1 MKITTITLQ
10 NVRQFI
16 DPVAISGI
24 GGGLNVLTAA
34 NEAGKSTFFD
44 ALHAAFFASHRSFDK
59 VVQGLVPNAGGSPS
73 VMVDF
78 ESAGDVWRLE
88 KSWGRK
94 ASEKA
99 ARLYRNGTL
108 VAQAGEAEDQLAGVI
123 GAQAQGG
130 PAGLLWVR
138 QGVVDMSEGG
148 AEQVARRGIMDSVA
162 GEVEAM
168 TGGRRMEAAL
178 AAVRKAL
185 DAEITSRGPKK
196 DSTYKAR
203 IDEVATLEE
212 AQAALETSVRAQE
225 DDLARR
231 RKARAELAEIS
242 APEIRQADEKAA
254 ATAAQA
260 LAVARAHADKI
271 RTAAGTVDTLKA
283 RHDNAAD
290 RIDRLD
296 RALGEASAARAALD
310 AATTQVTQDRAEY
323 EVADQRH
330 ETALAADTCA
340 AKAASAASA
349 ALQQVLRAQ
358 GAEAARAERAA
369 LEKRLKLADE
379 TRYHIEALDAQIA
392 QLLSADALRRLDA
405 LAGDVSVATRARDA
419 AAASLTIHYAKGAEA
434 RITRG
439 GQVVPPDT
447 PHPLPDRAIFD
458 IEGVGQLV
466 FRPGEGGSADSLARA
481 EAALSKALAETG
493 HAELAS
499 ARADATGRVTL
510 EAQRRDLLADLKAL
524 APDGLEALRATLARL
539 PEPAGPDPD
548 LPDLVTAEAEEV
560 TAREARNGA
569 KIALE
574 AARQALSKAR
584 DALSRSEAAL
594 TAAQG
599 RHTRA
604 QAELSAFSDAAAAL
618 DEMRSLAQTLQ
629 AELAG
634 ATAELDALRREA
646 PDLRAAEAA
655 DKRARSVI
663 DTTRERS
670 QALEIEL
677 ARLDTAIGQRGSE
690 GIEEELAL
698 TTERLL
704 SARAALAAI
713 EFDIKVNQR
722 LLSALE
728 TARAGARDRHVAP
741 VVKELVPLLRL
752 IWPDASPVVDAETG
766 MITRLTRREIEE
778 EVDMLSGGTREQL
791 SLLVRLAFA
800 RILAREGRAAPVILD
815 DAIVYTD
822 DDRIMQMFDALTLQA
837 EDVQVI
843 VLSCRQ
849 RAFRELG
856 GTLLTISPAAG

>member
-1 MKITTITLQ
+1 MKITAITLQ
-10 NVRQFI
+10 NLRQFI

-44 ALHAAFFASHRSFDK
+44 ALHAAFFANHRSFDK
-59 VVQGLVPNAGGSPS
+59 VVQGLVPNAGGSPA
-73 VMVDF
+73 VTVDF
-78 ESAGDVWRLE
+78 ENGGDVWRLE

-94 ASEKA
+94 ASEKV
-99 ARLYRNGTL
+99 ARLFRNGTL
-108 VAQAGEAEDQLAGVI
+108 VAQAGEAEDLLAGLI

-138 QGVVDMSEGG
+138 QGVVEMSEGG

-168 TGGRRMEAAL
+168 TGGRRMETAL

-212 AQAALETSVRAQE
+212 AQVRLEASVRAQE

-242 APEIRQADEKAA
+242 APEIRQADEKTAA
-254 ATAAQA
+254 AAAQA
-260 LAVARAHADKI
+260 LVAARAHADKI
-271 RTAAGTVDTLKA
+271 RAAAGAVETLLAK
-283 RHDNAAD
+283 RDNVAD

-296 RALGEASAARAALD
+296 RALGEAGEAAAALD
-310 AATTQVTQDRAEY
+310 AARTQVTQDRASHDD
-323 EVADQRH
+323 ADKRH
-330 ETALAADTCA
+330 EAALAADA
-340 AKAASAASA
+340 GAGKAISAASA
-349 ALQQVLRAQ
+349 TLQKVLRAQ

-369 LEKRLKLADE
+369 LEKRLKSAEEIRDKVESLG
-379 TRYHIEALDAQIA
+379 AQIA
-392 QLLSADALRRLDA
+392 PLLSAEVLQRLEA
-405 LAGDVSVATRARDA
+405 LAGDVSLATRARDA
-419 AAASLTIHYAKGAEA
+419 AAASLTIHYAKESEA
-434 RITRG
+434 RITRD
-439 GQVVPPDT
+439 GQIVPPDM
-447 PHPLPDRAIFD
+447 PQPLPERATFD

-466 FRPGEGGSADSLARA
+466 FRPGEGGGADSLAKA
-481 EAALSKALAETG
+481 EAALSEALAATG
-493 HAELAS
+493 QADLAA
-499 ARADATGRVTL
+499 ARADATRRVTL
-510 EAQRRDLLADLKAL
+510 ETQKRDLLADLKAL
-524 APDGLEALRATLARL
+524 APDGLEALRADLARL
-539 PEPAGPDPD
+539 PKPAGPDPD
-548 LPDLVTAEAEEV
+548 LPDLAAAEAGEA
-560 TAREARNGA
+560 TAREAQSSAGV
-569 KIALE
+569 ALD

-584 DALSRSEAAL
+584 DALSRSEAAF

-599 RHTRA
+599 RHDRA
-604 QAELSAFSDAAAAL
+604 LAELSAYPD
-618 DEMRSLAQTLQ
+618 
-629 AELAG
+629 AELALEEMQG
-634 ATAELDALRREA
+634 LAKTLQSDLDQAAAMLDTLQRDA

-663 DTTRERS
+663 ETTRERS

-698 TTERLL
+698 TTERL
-704 SARAALAAI
+704 SAARAALAAI

-728 TARAGARDRHVAP
+728 TARARARDRHVAP

-752 IWPDASPVVDAETG
+752 IWPDATPVVDAETG

-822 DDRIMQMFDALTLQA
+822 DDRITQMFDALTLQA

-856 GTLLTISPAAG
+856 GTLLTISPADG